1 LSDVDT
7 GGACR
12 RSCVEGMINATHEE
26 LLRRLALHDEPFIDS
41 ALGLQIGDNEAA
53 GLDPK
58 THALIRLG
66 ALVAQGAAPVSYS
79 WAVEA
84 ALAAGATIDE
94 IIGTLIAVAPIIG
107 LARVV
112 SATLGVALAI
122 GYDLDQAFEALDEEA
137 HG

>member
-1 LSDVDT
+1 
-7 GGACR
+7 
-12 RSCVEGMINATHEE
+12 MINATHEE

-41 ALGLQIGDNEAA
+41 ALGLHLGDNEAA

-66 ALVAQGAAPVSYS
+66 ALVALGAAPVSYS

-122 GYDLDQAFEALDEEA
+122 GYDLDQAFEALDKEA
-137 HG
+137 YG